1 MPNAFKSGGTCPLC
15 PPVPTSMSRRNCYGN
30 LVFLI
35 CLVWAYMDLQQG
47 LGDCMSFLAAGATA
61 KHYSLV
67 VFV

>member
-1 MPNAFKSGGTCPLC
+1 
-15 PPVPTSMSRRNCYGN
+15 
-30 LVFLI
+30 
-35 CLVWAYMDLQQG
+35 MDLQQG